1 MKKKSSAD
9 VRDNHGQV
17 QGMKKDIYFKL
28 QTATIKNISCNSN
41 Y

>member
-28 QTATIKNISCNSN
+28 QTATYQKHLLQQ
-41 Y
+41 